1 MSDDVN
7 KMLDTFPNEEDVCN
21 VVFSMN
27 KYSAP
32 GPDHFDAFFFHTYL
46 NIVGEDHFI
55 AM

>member
-7 KMLDTFPNEEDVCN
+7 KMLDTFPNTEDVCN

-27 KYSAP
+27 KYCAP
-32 GPDHFDAFFFHTYL
+32 GPYHFGAFFFHTYL
-46 NIVGEDHFI
+46 DIVGEDVFI

>member
-7 KMLDTFPNEEDVCN
+7 KMLNTFSNTDDVSN

-32 GPDHFDAFFFHTYL
+32 GPDYFGALFFHTYL
-46 NIVGEDHFI
+46 EIVGKDVFI